1 MQDILQNIRKSLSEF
16 YPDNEVPGL
25 VRLLIE
31 HVTKSSM
38 PALLSDKNTKITS
51 EEVLKIDK
59 IVERLQRFE
68 PIQYI
73 LGETEF
79 YGLPIMVNQDVLIPR
94 PETEELVELIL
105 NENKETQPRILD
117 IGTGSGCIAISLQ
130 KHLPEASVTAWDIS
144 EKALAIAALNSKSNA
159 VNVSF
164 NQVDIL
170 SDYPTDHSFDIIV
183 SNPPYVLDSEKT
195 DMHANVLDYEPH
207 TALFVAD
214 NDPLLFYNRIADVA
228 IQLLADGGK
237 LYFEINRA
245 KGPETIKMLEDKN
258 FSEIRLIKD
267 ISGNDRMVRAQYY
280 KK

>member
-1 MQDILQNIRKSLSEF
+1 MQDILQNIRKSLSGF
-16 YPDNEVPGL
+16 YPDNEISGL

-79 YGLPIMVNQDVLIPR
+79 YGLPFTVNHDVLIPR

-105 NENKETQPRILD
+105 NENKATQPHILD
-117 IGTGSGCIAISLQ
+117 IGTGSGCIAVSLQ
-130 KHLPEASVTAWDIS
+130 KHLPNASVKGWDIS
-144 EKALAIAALNSKSNA
+144 EKALAVAALNSKSNS

-164 NQVDIL
+164 DQVDIL
-170 SDYPTDHSFDIIV
+170 SDYPTDQYFDIIV

-228 IQLLADGGK
+228 IQLLTDGGK

-245 KGPETIKMLEDKN
+245 KGQETIKMLEYKN

-267 ISGNDRMVRAQYY
+267 ISGNDRMVRAEFHR
-280 KK
+280 K

>member
-1 MQDILQNIRKSLSEF
+1 MQDILQNIRKSLSGF
-16 YPDNEVPGL
+16 YPDNEISGL

-79 YGLPIMVNQDVLIPR
+79 YGLPFTVNQDVLIPR

-105 NENKETQPRILD
+105 NENKESKPRILD
-117 IGTGSGCIAISLQ
+117 IGTGSGCIAVSLQ
-130 KHLPEASVTAWDIS
+130 KLLPNASVKGWDIS
-144 EKALAIAALNSKSNA
+144 EKALAVAALNSKSNS
-159 VNVSF
+159 VNVTF

-170 SDYPTDHSFDIIV
+170 SDYPTNHSFDIIV

-195 DMHANVLDYEPH
+195 DMHANVLEYEPH

-214 NDPLLFYNRIADVA
+214 NNPLLFYNRIADVA
-228 IQLLADGGK
+228 IQLLTDGGK

-245 KGPETIKMLEDKN
+245 KGQETIKMLENKK